1 MTDFIKLQ
9 GIFEEGYGIIAKK
22 VMRDKALNVIAK
34 SIYAYICSYSGK
46 GNYAFP
52 SQKLI
57 CNDLDISRDTLIK
70 YTNQLK
76 ERGYITVK
84 QEKEKGKFAR
94 NVYTVNIIP
103 CMVYSDT
110 VKTDTEIIGYDQVDT
125 NNNNSLNNNNNINNN
140 NDNKILRQSILEL
153 KKLIEEQ
160 FGKPLYPADVDKMIV
175 FSKQYNVNPLEIYN
189 NSDFLRGVAK
199 KGKPTL
205 RMWFVKETYKN
216 MSQGGYVNFEDRKT
230 EKNLDTMLKGIV

>member
-34 SIYAYICSYSGK
+34 SIYSYICSYSGK
-46 GNYAFP
+46 GNDAFP

-57 CNDLDISRDTLIK
+57 CSDLDISKDTLVK

-94 NVYTVNIIP
+94 NVYTINIVP
-103 CMVYSDT
+103 CMVSSDT
-110 VKTDTEIIGYDQVDT
+110 VKTDTVSVGYGEVDT
-125 NNNNSLNNNNNINNN
+125 NNNTSLNNNNNINNN
-140 NDNKILRQSILEL
+140 NNKDVVVHKLTSEQKKFNEDFKMYEMEL
-153 KKLIEEQ
+153 SMLIRSVVDMDTTPKRLFQQGNGDFKYIKNKFQEFKGQPAGTIIAAIKNNWNNKKEVE
-160 FGKPLYPADVDKMIV
+160 K
-175 FSKQYNVNPLEIYN
+175 
-189 NSDFLRGVAK
+189 
-199 KGKPTL
+199 
-205 RMWFVKETYKN
+205 
-216 MSQGGYVNFEDRKT
+216 
-230 EKNLDTMLKGIV
+230 EKNKDNLLKGLV